1 MASQAGA
8 PADDPDR
15 GRQISKYH
23 ILTRLSV
30 GGMAE
35 LFLAFTAGPGG
46 FRKFVALKQILPD
59 VKTEEF
65 VKMFL
70 DEARITAAFSHA
82 NIGQVFDLGEEKGEL
97 YLAMEFLAGQNLEQL
112 IKAATKRG
120 EPLPPGFVAR
130 VIRDV
135 CLGLH
140 YAHHF
145 VDPTGKTVAVVHRD
159 MSPRNVM
166 VTYDGGVKVIDFGI
180 AKAKGR
186 LGRTAVG
193 MVKGTGG
200 YMSPEQVRGRELDG
214 RSDLFAAGVLLFEML
229 CGRRLFDAPGD
240 AAMMMQIVEGDIP
253 YPRTIN
259 PKVSLALETVV
270 LKALSRDINKRFAT
284 GREMAKALEQA
295 LGAEL
300 FDEEKM
306 AGLMDEYFADKRQK
320 TRALLEYASRDD
332 ERISEAAGALQDEV
346 GDTVPTKPVK
356 AATPKPR
363 SAPTPAP
370 IPSAGTSRP
379 GGGAS
384 AAMTSR
390 AGGASAAMTS
400 RAGGAS
406 AAMTSR
412 AGGASAAMTSR
423 VGAGSRPK
431 KPGSDPAQAAVPTT
445 PRGGRPRMPASEEA
459 PEPLAQASEEEAG
472 TDGPTTQPFRATP
485 PARPAARGGR
495 TARELTPADTQDL
508 DLDLGRKRR
517 PPAEEK
523 SGWVGKLV
531 FLSFLG
537 GSAALIYFVEPVRN
551 LFKPGYESA
560 VAWVKT
566 ELELQPAPPPPEPE
580 WPPQTPPPNPLAPKP
595 ETPTPDGAEVAANPS
610 TPETPTPTEPEAPEQ
625 AEPKTPDKPGTAV
638 AKNGQPTPPKPG
650 TPKTPKPKDPAAQ
663 VTSPKTEPGKKPEGT
678 PPPPTGTTPQPTGKD
693 LESQLAVAPETTREE
708 VADGTAE
715 VLDTSSPKAMKKAGI
730 GLLTLTTVPPAA
742 VYDGQVNLGTT
753 PLRKVPLQA
762 GTYKLR
768 IVDPDGISR
777 LFSAPVELAK
787 EKKYAI
793 RVSDLPVY
801 PE

>member
-1 MASQAGA
+1 MPRQASASA
-8 PADDPDR
+8 ADPYR
-15 GRQISKYH
+15 GKKIGKYE

-35 LFLAFTAGPGG
+35 LFLAFTSGPGG

-59 VKTEEF
+59 VKTDEF

-82 NIGQVFDLGEEKGEL
+82 NIGQVFDLGEEEGEL

-112 IKAATKRG
+112 MKAATKRG
-120 EPLPPGFVAR
+120 EPLPAGFAAR

-145 VDPTGKTVAVVHRD
+145 VDPTGRTVAVVHRD

-200 YMSPEQVRGRELDG
+200 YMSPEQVRGHELDG
-214 RSDLFAAGVLLFEML
+214 RSDLFASGVLLYEML

-259 PKVSLALETVV
+259 PKVSLQLESVV
-270 LKALSRDINKRFAT
+270 MRALSRDRNKRFAT

-295 LGAEL
+295 MGQEL
-300 FDEEKM
+300 FDEERM
-306 AGLMDEYFADKRQK
+306 AALMDECFADKRQK

-332 ERISEAAGALQDEV
+332 ARISEAAGALQDEPGDV
-346 GDTVPTKPVK
+346 GPTRPLK
-356 AATPKPR
+356 ATPKPR
-363 SAPTPAP
+363 SAAA
-370 IPSAGTSRP
+370 AGSSRP
-379 GGGAS
+379 
-384 AAMTSR
+384 
-390 AGGASAAMTS
+390 
-400 RAGGAS
+400 
-406 AAMTSR
+406 
-412 AGGASAAMTSR
+412 
-423 VGAGSRPK
+423 GAGSRTK
-431 KPGSDPAQAAVPTT
+431 KPGSDPAQSAAAAT
-445 PRGGRPRMPASEEA
+445 PRGARPRVPPRQEA
-459 PEPLAQASEEEAG
+459 PEPPARHEEEVEE
-472 TDGPTTQPFRATP
+472 TSPSTQPFRALP
-485 PARPAARGGR
+485 PTRSSARGNSYVGAARSSR
-495 TARELTPADTQDL
+495 QPSPLDTQEL
-508 DLDLGRKRR
+508 RPGREKE
-517 PPAEEK
+517 PEEK
-523 SGWVGKLV
+523 SRWLGKLV
-531 FLSFLG
+531 LLAALG
-537 GSAALIYFVEPVRN
+537 GLGALVYFVEPVRN

-560 VAWVKT
+560 VSWVKT
-566 ELELQPAPPPPEPE
+566 ELELQPPPPPEEAP
-580 WPPQTPPPNPLAPKP
+580 WPPPQRPPPPNPLAPKP
-595 ETPTPDGAEVAANPS
+595 EAPPASAPEEAAVAA
-610 TPETPTPTEPEAPEQ
+610 EPGKLEAPTLIEG
-625 AEPKTPDKPGTAV
+625 EPGTLDPEKTGSTA
-638 AKNGQPTPPKPG
+638 AKAAQPTPSRPG
-650 TPKTPKPKDPAAQ
+650 TSRTSTKNKEATSTRDA
-663 VTSPKTEPGKKPEGT
+663 TSPATVTKVESGKAPGGT
-678 PPPPTGTTPQPTGKD
+678 PPPAGTSPTPPAGKD
-693 LESQLAVAPETTREE
+693 LESQLARQPETTRELDPE
-708 VADGTAE
+708 GEAV
-715 VLDTSSPKAMKKAGI
+715 VLDTSSPKAMAKAGI

-742 VYDGQVNLGTT
+742 VYDGQTLLGTT

-768 IVDPDGISR
+768 IVDPDGVSR

-793 RVSDLPVY
+793 RVSDLPIY